1 MARVMEPVPGRL
13 ILSIIYSSMD
23 ALADCLQTLERRFGR
38 VQFETAE
45 IACARAERYREEMGA
60 NIYRRF
66 LSFEQPV
73 ARSSLASIKAICHK
87 IEPNF
92 ADHVDDY
99 HFRTVNIDPGIMT
112 PHNLVMA
119 SHHEYGH
126 SVYLTNGVFS
136 ELTLVWSQGRFVRLP
151 WTNPDFFDD
160 EAVDLFERVRA
171 CFELVGD
178 PV

>member
-1 MARVMEPVPGRL
+1 MKTSKIT
-13 ILSIIYSSMD
+13 ILLVGMM
-23 ALADCLQTLERRFGR
+23 LAFVVSAFVIPQSE
-38 VQFETAE
+38 ETAPT
-45 IACARAERYREEMGA
+45 AYDLMAAVNAHRAA
-60 NIYRRF
+60 NGYYA
-66 LSFEQPV
+66 LS
-73 ARSSLASIKAICHK
+73 
-87 IEPNF
+87 
-92 ADHVDDY
+92 
-99 HFRTVNIDPGIMT
+99 

>member
-1 MARVMEPVPGRL
+1 MARVMEPPPGKL

-23 ALADCLQTLERRFGR
+23 ALSDSLKTLERRFGR

-45 IACARAERYREEMGA
+45 IECAVSKRYEEEMGHDLH
-60 NIYRRF
+60 RRF
-66 LSFEQPV
+66 FSFEQMTP
-73 ARSSLASIKAICHK
+73 RSALTSIKGICHK

-92 ADHVDDY
+92 SDHVEDF
-99 HFRTVNIDPGIMT
+99 HFRTVNIDPGIIT
-112 PHNLVMA
+112 PNNLVMA

-126 SVYLTNGVFS
+126 SIYLTSGVYN
-136 ELTLVWSQGRFVRLP
+136 ELMLVWSQGRFVRLP
-151 WTNPDFFDD
+151 WTPADFYDD

-171 CFELVGD
+171 LFDLVEE